1 MIAPRL
7 RSLADSFA
15 NPLAA
20 KELRSRMRGPRAFI
34 VATLYLVPLGA
45 VAVALYV
52 LAAGATTANVAG
64 GIPVGKLY
72 FAAVSGLEL
81 GLICLLA
88 PAFTADLVSGERE
101 RRTLDLLLV
110 TPLTRWQIVV
120 GKLVAALGSLLV
132 LIVLALPLQAIA
144 ILLGGVGPEE
154 LSVAFLILVLTTVT
168 YGCVGLYWSARLRTT
183 RAAMLLAYATTLS
196 GVAALPV
203 GGLLFLV
210 GGQILF
216 GWRGGVMNWLFD
228 DPFSGPIAA
237 HAASMLLQLAV
248 ATNPPLTSI
257 FSAAT
262 LTQGKALVFTERIS
276 GHEVWFVAPW
286 LLFAALH
293 LLAIGLLIW
302 RTAGALGR
310 GRA

>member
-1 MIAPRL
+1 MIARL
-7 RSLADSFA
+7 RPVAESFA

-20 KELRSRMRGPRAFI
+20 KELRSRMRGPRAFL
-34 VATLYLVPLGA
+34 VATLYLVPLGV

-52 LAAGATTANVAG
+52 LAAGSTTANVAA

-120 GKLVAALGSLLV
+120 GKLVAALGSLLM
-132 LIVLALPLQAIA
+132 LIVLAIPLQAIA

-154 LSVAFLILVLTTVT
+154 LAVAFLILVLTTVT

-183 RAAMLLAYATTLS
+183 RAAVLLAYATTLT

-203 GGLLFLV
+203 GSLLFLV
-210 GGQILF
+210 GGQVLF
-216 GWRGGVMNWLFD
+216 GGGGGLTGWLLD
-228 DPFSGPIAA
+228 DVSEPLVIQ
-237 HAASMLLQLAV
+237 AASTLGQILL
-248 ATNPPLTSI
+248 ATNPPLTSL
-257 FSAAT
+257 FSAVS
-262 LTQGKALVFTERIS
+262 LTRGEAVVFTERIS
-276 GHEVWFVAPW
+276 GHDIVLVAPW
-286 LLFAALH
+286 LLFSLLH
-293 LLAIGLLIW
+293 GLAIVLLVW
-302 RTAGALGR
+302 LTARALR
-310 GRA
+310 RSAR

>member
-1 MIAPRL
+1 MIAARL
-7 RSLADSFA
+7 RLMSESFA

-20 KELRSRMRGPRAFI
+20 KELRSRMRGPRPFV
-34 VATLYLVPLGA
+34 VATLYLVPLGV
-45 VAVALYV
+45 VAVALYM
-52 LAAGATTANVAG
+52 LAAGATTANVAA
-64 GIPVGKLY
+64 GIPIGKLY

-154 LSVAFLILVLTTVT
+154 LGVAFLILGLTTVT

-183 RAAMLLAYATTLS
+183 RTAMLLAYATTLT

-203 GGLLFLV
+203 SGLLLLV
-210 GGQILF
+210 GGQVLF
-216 GWRGGVMNWLFD
+216 GWRGGVLSWLFD
-228 DPFSGPIAA
+228 DALRGPIAV
-237 HAASMLLQLAV
+237 QAV
-248 ATNPPLTSI
+248 STLGQVVAATNPALTSI

-262 LTQGKALVFTERIS
+262 LTQGKALIFSERVS

-293 LLAIGLLIW
+293 ILAIVLLIW
-302 RTAGALGR
+302 LTVHALR
-310 GRA
+310 RAAR